1 MAVGRR
7 WSVVG
12 GIGAVGG
19 VRLGRCGLI
28 EVGASCCCSGP
39 PTYNRAA
46 MSDVVFDV
54 DEVFNQ
60 DYLYF
65 CGPGLEGLGD
75 SDAELRRSAGGW

>member
-1 MAVGRR
+1 
-7 WSVVG
+7 
-12 GIGAVGG
+12 
-19 VRLGRCGLI
+19 
-28 EVGASCCCSGP
+28 
-39 PTYNRAA
+39 